1 MRLMVS
7 LDSEEFERLR
17 ELALLERRDLRDQ
30 AAVLIAQGLRRV
42 DSSRVKAQKQPEAAD
57 KGQHIK
63 PLERRA

>member
-7 LDSEEFERLR
+7 LDSEVFERLQ

-30 AAVLIAQGLRRV
+30 AAVLIAQELRRIN
-42 DSSRVKAQKQPEAAD
+42 SSRVKAQKQTETAD

-63 PLERRA
+63 PRKRRA